1 MTLLCFIRLI
11 YGEGSYM
18 FFENKKEGIMIR
30 EDRISVLFF
39 ISSQQHFIASI
50 TVMQVNQTEK
60 TQKKDY
66 Q

>member
-1 MTLLCFIRLI
+1 
-11 YGEGSYM
+11 M